1 MRDIESE
8 KQSMQDEFEERQAG
22 VAEMM
27 EFYEKVESIYTRAAA
42 AIAEP
47 PLDYTSSDST
57 DTGRPDAHLG
67 RHPQRT
73 MN

>member
-27 EFYEKVESIYTRAAA
+27 EFYDKVAPIYARAAA

-47 PLDYTSSDST
+47 PLDYTSDST
-57 DTGRPDAHLG
+57 DTGSPDAHLG

-73 MN
+73 Q

>member
-27 EFYEKVESIYTRAAA
+27 EFSEKVAPVYVRASA

-57 DTGRPDAHLG
+57 DTGSPDAHLG

-73 MN
+73 R

>member
-27 EFYEKVESIYTRAAA
+27 EFYDKVAPIYARAAAA

-47 PLDYTSSDST
+47 PLDYTSDST
-57 DTGRPDAHLG
+57 DIGRP
-67 RHPQRT
+67 RRT
-73 MN
+73 

>member
-27 EFYEKVESIYTRAAA
+27 EFYEKVESVYVRASA
-42 AIAEP
+42 AIAESHP
-47 PLDYTSSDST
+47 VYTSDST
-57 DTGRPDAHLG
+57 NVGSPYAHLG